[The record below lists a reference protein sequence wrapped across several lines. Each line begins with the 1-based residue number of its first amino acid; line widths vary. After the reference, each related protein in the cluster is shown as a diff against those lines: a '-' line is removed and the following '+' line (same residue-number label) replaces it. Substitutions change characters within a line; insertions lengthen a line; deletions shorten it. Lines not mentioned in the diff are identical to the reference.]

1 MKNQTLITIV
11 VILNIVIA
19 SHDVHDNMAMRL
31 LEILKP
37 RCATISN
44 TIYINLIRK
53 LAISS
58 IINLETYVA

>member
-37 RCATISN
+37 RCASIS
-44 TIYINLIRK
+44 TPFT
-53 LAISS
+53 S
-58 IINLETYVA
+58 I